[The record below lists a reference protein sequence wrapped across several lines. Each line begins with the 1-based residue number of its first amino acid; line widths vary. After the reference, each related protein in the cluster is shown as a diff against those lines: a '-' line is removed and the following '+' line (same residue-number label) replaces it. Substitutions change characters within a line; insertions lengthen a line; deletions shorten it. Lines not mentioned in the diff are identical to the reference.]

1 MTQNDIQLRPK
12 DAARRLGICLSAFW
26 RWTKTDPDFPP
37 LTRFGSRCTSVSAAA
52 LDAYVARKTG
62 ATK

>member
-1 MTQNDIQLRPK
+1 MQHDMQLRPK
-12 DAARRLGICLSAFW
+12 DAAQRLGIGLSTFW
-26 RWTKTDPDFPP
+26 QWVRVDPDFPP
-37 LTRFGSRCTSVSAAA
+37 VTRLGRTTSVSAAA